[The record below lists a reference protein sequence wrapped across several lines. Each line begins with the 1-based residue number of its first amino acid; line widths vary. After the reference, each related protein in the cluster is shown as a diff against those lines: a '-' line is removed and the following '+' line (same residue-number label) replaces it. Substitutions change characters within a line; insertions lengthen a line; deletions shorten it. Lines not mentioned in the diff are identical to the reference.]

1 MTETTADDRTK
12 ERSVNMEETLRYWRE
27 RLTGVTQPTRLGVE
41 RPPASVTGERGRAR
55 LPWTAQRVT
64 DVEHAAAAAGLRP
77 EQLLLAA
84 WGLVFA
90 AHAGEQDVVFGA
102 FADEPGGEPWPLRVR
117 VDPLEPLG
125 SYLDAVRGL
134 HEHGSAH
141 ALLTP
146 AELAAS
152 AGLADGT
159 ALFGTAVHVTRS
171 TSAPGAPTYDIEVTV
186 ALGPEPG
193 LCLDH
198 AGGLLADADARRLLT
213 HLDRMVSALAGAS
226 AADLVGD
233 LGPLPDE
240 EFAQVVEEWNA
251 TECDLG
257 EPRCL
262 HELFELQAV
271 RTPDALA
278 VVQGRDSLSY
288 AELDAAA
295 GRLAARL
302 AGAGV
307 GRGDTVALCLRRTVH
322 SVVALLGV
330 LKAGAAYAPVDPD
343 LPAERVRDLVA
354 ALDAPVV
361 LTDPG
366 AIPEVL
372 RRCAGLPALRA
383 VLWLGGDGQGPAAG
397 TETVT
402 VGDALAEPP
411 PGSPTPGRVNP
422 DDPAYTIFTSG
433 STGRPKG
440 VMMAHAPA
448 VNLVRWVN
456 ETYRMGPADQVLF
469 TASLSF
475 DLSVYDVF
483 GLLAAGGSIRVAA
496 TEDLRD
502 PQRLLAILD
511 SEPVTFW
518 DSAPA
523 ALQQLEP
530 FFALRVPSAEHSLRL
545 VFLSGDWVPLTL
557 PDAARAAFAGP
568 EVVALGGATEAAI
581 WSNHFPVVKVDP
593 DWPSIPYGRPIAN
606 ARYYVLDAGL
616 RPAPVGAPGDLYI
629 GGRCLATGYHADAR
643 LTAAKFVPDQYGR
656 EPGGRLYRTG
666 DRARFWP
673 DGIIE
678 FLGRQDHQVKIR
690 GFRVELGEIEV
701 SLAALPGV
709 ASAVAAV
716 HGTAPHLHLIAYAV
730 PRPGVTLDPA
740 ELRAGLTDR
749 LPSYMVPAQILLL
762 DALPATA
769 NGKLDRAALPAPDFA
784 DAGSTAYVAPRTP
797 VEEAVAALWAEVLE
811 VERVGAEDGF
821 FDLGGHSMLIPQVLA
836 RLKSDLQINVAPLTM
851 LNHSTLAGFSAVVER
866 ALIEQIEAAE
876 ELEASGTGGH
886 SAGQRD

>member
-1 MTETTADDRTK
+1 MNAD
-12 ERSVNMEETLRYWRE
+12 EALRYWRE
-27 RLTGVTQPTRLGVE
+27 RLAGVTQPTRLGVE
-41 RPPASVTGERGRAR
+41 RPPAAVVGERSRTW
-55 LPWTAQRVT
+55 LPWTAQRVSG
-64 DVEHAAAAAGLRP
+64 VERAAATAGLGP
-77 EQLLLAA
+77 DHLLLAA

-90 AHAGEQDVVFGA
+90 AHAGETDVVFGV
-102 FADEPGGEPWPLRVR
+102 FADEAGGQPWPLRVR
-117 VDPLEPLG
+117 ADPLEPLG
-125 SYLDAVRGL
+125 SYLDAVREA
-134 HEHGSAH
+134 HAHGSAH
-141 ALLTP
+141 AGLTA

-159 ALFGTAVHVTRS
+159 ALFGTTVHVTH
-171 TSAPGAPTYDIEVTV
+171 SAGAHGPATYDIEVTV
-186 ALGPEPG
+186 ALGAEPG

-198 AGGLLADADARRLLT
+198 VGGLLTDGEAGRLLA
-213 HLDRMVSALAGAS
+213 HLDRMVSALAGGVAT
-226 AADLVGD
+226 DLVGD
-233 LGPLPDE
+233 LNRLPDA
-240 EFAQVVEEWNA
+240 EFAQVIDGWNA
-251 TECDLG
+251 TGRDLG

-262 HELFELQAV
+262 HELFELQAI

-278 VVQGRDSLSY
+278 VIQGRDRLNY

-330 LKAGAAYAPVDPD
+330 LKAGAAYGPIDPD

-354 ALDAPVV
+354 ALAAPVV
-361 LTDPG
+361 LTD
-366 AIPEVL
+366 AESVPEVL
-372 RRCAGLPALRA
+372 RRCAGLPAVRA
-383 VLWLGGDGQGPAAG
+383 VLWLGGDGRAPAAG
-397 TETVT
+397 TETVA
-402 VGDALAEPP
+402 VGDALAEAPA
-411 PGSPTPGRVNP
+411 GSPAPGRAHP

-433 STGRPKG
+433 STGSPKG
-440 VMMAHAPA
+440 VVLTHAPA

-456 ETYRMGPADQVLF
+456 ETYRVGPADQILF
-469 TASLSF
+469 TASLTF

-496 TEDLRD
+496 TEELRD

-530 FFALRVPSAEHSLRL
+530 FFALREPPAEHSLRL

-568 EVVALGGATEAAI
+568 AVVALGGATEAAI
-581 WSNHFPVVKVDP
+581 WSNHFPVETVDP

-616 RPAPVGAPGDLYI
+616 HPAPVGAPGDLYI
-629 GGRCLATGYHADAR
+629 GGRCLATGYHGDAR
-643 LTAAKFVPDQYGR
+643 LTAAKFVPDPYGR
-656 EPGGRLYRTG
+656 ESGGRLYRTG

-673 DGIIE
+673 DGLIE

-701 SLAALPGV
+701 HLAALPGV

-730 PRPGVTLDPA
+730 PCPGAAPDPA
-740 ELRAGLTDR
+740 ELRAGLAAR
-749 LPSYMVPAQILLL
+749 LPSYMVPVQILLL
-762 DALPATA
+762 DALPVTG
-769 NGKLDRAALPAPDFA
+769 NGKLDRAALPAPHFA
-784 DAGSTAYVAPRTP
+784 DAGRAAYVAPRTP

-836 RLKSDLQINVAPLTM
+836 RLKSDLQIDVAPLIM
-851 LNHSTLAGFSAVVER
+851 LNHPTLAGFAGVVER
-866 ALIEQIEAAE
+866 ALLDQIEAADQ
-876 ELEASGTGGH
+876 LETSGTGGH
-886 SAGQRD
+886 SAGQWN